1 MKTKFYLFAALCCVM
16 MSVMPKRAAAESNP
30 KVQVNGIYYQANK
43 NTIGQ
48 VVRHTS
54 GEDNYDYLKSDKAIC
69 SSVDK
74 VGTIK
79 VIAAHAFEH
88 MQGHKVEMYFPN
100 TIEMIGEYAF
110 ADATSLRKIELNNKI
125 NYIGENAFAGCTN
138 LNSVNIPTSLTELPN
153 RMFLGCESLMSIKL
167 PIGVKKIG
175 ASAFEGCIHLQSVN
189 DEDNRIWAEEIG
201 SCAFKDCDWLKN
213 IHFSVALRKI
223 KDSAFRNCRLLYTL
237 ELPANLEEIGDWCFA
252 DCKSLRRL
260 TVYNPTPVSIKA
272 NVFDG
277 VDLKQC
283 VLFVPKGCKEA
294 YRNAD
299 VWKKFVNI
307 SEVGEEIKPIPSGDH
322 KIGDL
327 YYHLSD
333 YSLTA
338 DVIQNDEN
346 KELTGDVVI
355 PSSVIYDNYEFP
367 VVRTHQNVFR
377 DCEKI
382 TSITWPSTITF
393 INLYAMKNCTSLKSV
408 VLPSSLEK
416 IHKEAFSNCGELTSI
431 SLPSTLTEIE
441 EMAFLSCGKLGS
453 ISIPSGVE
461 VIPLR
466 CFRYCEKLSF
476 VYLKEGLKEIHQGA
490 FEGTGIHSITLP
502 ESLDSLGTD
511 VFKDCPN
518 LTSIK
523 VLATTPPKTFN
534 SFNEDVTG
542 SCILYVPKGTKELYE
557 AADGWKEF
565 GTIRETGVNA
575 KIQYGEYGLYY
586 RIKEDYTAMVTFE
599 TSDENNYKGL
609 VGTVVVDETVE
620 YEGAEYVVNAVDASA
635 FANSKNITK
644 IVLPEVMDN
653 IYANA
658 FANMNLFEIN
668 IPATLERLS
677 NTAFKGS
684 SLFTKNMDEQ
694 GAVYYDGCL
703 LYHEQDYIL
712 GPYKVKDGTRLIAS
726 YVFSGDTKI
735 TQLELPEGLQCICAG
750 AIDYME
756 LLNTVTIP
764 STVYSLQ
771 DGFLTSYCE
780 KVEVINCNI
789 KEPLDISKTNA
800 FTYMTDAHKKN
811 ITLYVPYGSSE
822 AYEKAEKWKDF
833 TIVESTAIYNVTFIN
848 DDGMKLSEQEVT
860 AGFAAVPPT
869 PPTKVGYHFTGWD
882 KDYSKVES
890 DMIIMA
896 QFEIDEYTVTFH
908 DMNPSVVIAT
918 RQVEYSDGATAPE
931 PPEHTGYHFLYW
943 TPEFDVIT
951 GDLDVYAHY
960 ELNTY
965 EVRFEDWEGKELK
978 TLTVDHSNM
987 IAIEDI
993 PGESALARDCY
1004 TFYGW
1009 KSSADVTLTAEDIAA
1024 EEVLQDETYTAT
1036 YEINMYSLTL
1046 ECSNGTIE
1054 IVEYGVDP
1062 SYVECGTVL
1071 HFVVHPDP
1079 GYEFDKWLFE
1089 YDEVFGY
1096 EVTGDATLSAQLKLL
1111 TYTVTFVDWDEKELK
1126 TQTVDWN
1133 TAATAPEDPEREGYT
1148 FTGWDPA
1155 DFSSIT
1161 SDLTVTA
1168 QYEKNIVY
1176 FTVTYVDWDMTLLG
1190 TEQVEEGHDA
1200 KGLDPEPT
1208 RPGYTFTGW
1217 SKPLTNITA
1226 DIVVQAQYKENPGT
1240 GVDEIVNR
1248 KSSNRKL
1255 IIDGVLYIE
1264 RNGRRYD
1271 AAGKLVD

>member
-1 MKTKFYLFAALCCVM
+1 MKTKFYLFAALCCAFITLIPQRV
-16 MSVMPKRAAAESNP
+16 VAESNP

-54 GEDNYDYLKSDKAIC
+54 GEDNYCYLQSDKAIC

-88 MQGHKVEMYFPN
+88 MQGHKVEMYLPS
-100 TIEMIGEYAF
+100 TLELIGEYAF
-110 ADATSLRKIELNNKI
+110 ADATSLRKIEMKNNI
-125 NYIGENAFAGCTN
+125 YDIGENAFAGCTN
-138 LNSVNIPTSLTELPN
+138 LNSVNISTSLTELPR
-153 RMFLGCESLMSIKL
+153 RMFLDCESLGSIKL
-167 PIGVKKIG
+167 PISVKKIG
-175 ASAFEGCIHLQSVN
+175 ASAFEGCKSLISVN

-201 SCAFKDCDWLKN
+201 SCAFKDCEWLKK

-307 SEVGEEIKPIPSGDH
+307 SEVGEEIKPVPSGNH

-327 YYHLSD
+327 YYHLND
-333 YSLTA
+333 YYLTA
-338 DVIQNDEN
+338 DVIQHDEN

-461 VIPLR
+461 VIPSR
-466 CFRYCEKLSF
+466 CFRYCEGLSF

-502 ESLDSLGTD
+502 ESLDSLGAG
-511 VFKDCPN
+511 VFDYCQN

-523 VLATTPPKTFN
+523 VLATTPPKALKNTF
-534 SFNEDVTG
+534 SDDLTFAGV
-542 SCILYVPKGTKELYE
+542 LYVPKGTKELYE

-586 RIKEDYTAMVTFE
+586 RIYENYTAMVTFE
-599 TSDENNYKGL
+599 TSDENNYKAL
-609 VGTVVVDETVE
+609 TGTVVVDETVE

-668 IPATLERLS
+668 IPATLQSLS

-684 SLFTKNMDEQ
+684 ALFTTHMDEQ

-703 LYHEQDYIL
+703 LYHEKDYIL

-735 TQLELPEGLQCICAG
+735 TQLELSEGVQCICAG
-750 AIDYME
+750 AIDYMQ

-789 KEPLDISKTNA
+789 KEPLNISEINA
-800 FTYMTDAHKKN
+800 FTYMSDEHKKN

-822 AYEKAEKWKDF
+822 AYMAAEKWKDF
-833 TIVESTAIYNVTFIN
+833 TIVENTPIYNVTFIN
-848 DDGMKLSEQEVT
+848 DDGMKLSEQEVA
-860 AGFAAVPPT
+860 AGFDAVPPT

-882 KDYSKVES
+882 KDYKKVES
-890 DMIIMA
+890 DLIIMA
-896 QFEIDEYTVTFH
+896 QFEIDKYTVKFH
-908 DMNPSVVIAT
+908 DMNPSVVIKT
-918 RQVEYSDGATAPE
+918 QQVEYSDAATAPE

-943 TPEFDVIT
+943 TPADFDVIT
-951 GDLDVYAHY
+951 SDLDVYAQY
-960 ELNTY
+960 EMNTY
-965 EVRFEDWEGKELK
+965 EVRFEDWDGTELN
-978 TLTVDHSNM
+978 TFMVDHAHM
-987 IAIEDI
+987 INLIDM
-993 PGESALARDCY
+993 PDESALTRDCY

-1009 KSSADVTLTAEDIAA
+1009 KSSADEILTEEDIAA
-1024 EEVLQDETYTAT
+1024 AEVLKDETYTAY
-1036 YEINMYSLTL
+1036 YEINKYTVTL
-1046 ECSNGTIE
+1046 DCNNGTIE
-1054 IVEYGVDP
+1054 IVEYGVDLGA
-1062 SYVECGTVL
+1062 VECGTVL
-1071 HFVVHPDP
+1071 HFTVYSDP
-1079 GYEFDKWLFE
+1079 EYEFDKWLFE
-1089 YDEVFGY
+1089 YDEEAGY
-1096 EVTGDATLSAQLKLL
+1096 EVTGDATISAQTKLL
-1111 TYTVTFVDWDEKELK
+1111 TYTVTFVDWDEKVLK

-1133 TAATAPEDPEREGYT
+1133 TAATAPDDPTREGYT
-1148 FTGWDPA
+1148 FIGWDPA
-1155 DFSSIT
+1155 DFT
-1161 SDLTVTA
+1161 HVKADLTVT
-1168 QYEKNIVY
+1168 
-1176 FTVTYVDWDMTLLG
+1176 
-1190 TEQVEEGHDA
+1190 
-1200 KGLDPEPT
+1200 
-1208 RPGYTFTGW
+1208 
-1217 SKPLTNITA
+1217 
-1226 DIVVQAQYKENPGT
+1226 AQYKENPGT
-1240 GVDEIVNR
+1240 GIDNMEQPYMAG
-1248 KSSNRKL
+1248 RKL
-1255 IIDGVLYIE
+1255 LIDGRLYILVGD
-1264 RNGRRYD
+1264 RVYD
-1271 AAGKLVD
+1271 ATGRLVR